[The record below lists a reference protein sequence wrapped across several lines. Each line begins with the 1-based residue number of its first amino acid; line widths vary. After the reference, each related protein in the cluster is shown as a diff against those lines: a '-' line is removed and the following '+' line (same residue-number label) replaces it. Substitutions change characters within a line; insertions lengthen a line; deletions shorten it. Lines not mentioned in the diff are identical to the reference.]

1 MNFIASLEL
10 EIENLII
17 KLYFELLNSKIQF
30 TISLIQDFISVYCEE
45 HQRKRKFNAYKSKK
59 NPSLKDLKLLE

>member
-1 MNFIASLEL
+1 GV
-10 EIENLII
+10 
-17 KLYFELLNSKIQF
+17 
-30 TISLIQDFISVYCEE
+30 TISLIQDFLSVYCEE